1 MQRQTIETFIREKK
15 EHLLYRNRKKRT
27 SQTVCHVKEW
37 NSLSRLLS
45 SFFIFLSQFLLWDLC
60 VEKDIKPLEGKL
72 RVWPK

>member
-45 SFFIFLSQFLLWDLC
+45 SFFIFLSQFLL
-60 VEKDIKPLEGKL
+60 
-72 RVWPK
+72 